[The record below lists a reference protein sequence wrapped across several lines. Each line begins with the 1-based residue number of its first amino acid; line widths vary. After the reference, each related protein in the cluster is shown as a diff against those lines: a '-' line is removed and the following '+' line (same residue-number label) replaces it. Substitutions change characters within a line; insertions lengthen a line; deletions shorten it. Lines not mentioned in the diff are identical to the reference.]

1 MIHPKA
7 GEDLPEPLVNLQA
20 ANPGWSIWTSRG
32 DCGFVS
38 RCYATRLGELTRD
51 QTDRGL
57 AMTVHA
63 ETPDGLSHLL
73 AKQAEISQDL
83 AERGLA

>member
-7 GEDLPEPLVNLQA
+7 GETLPEPLADLQSA
-20 ANPGWSIWTSRG
+20 YPGWSIWTSRG

-63 ETPDGLSHLL
+63 ETPDVLGRLL

-83 AERGLA
+83 TERGLA